1 MATNHSKMFRLRSV
15 LDPVDEAA
23 LGVVDEAALGVVE
36 EAALGVVAQPLAVS
50 GPGPGE

>member
-1 MATNHSKMFRLRSV
+1 LATNHSKMFRLSV
-15 LDPVDEAA
+15 LDLVDKAA
-23 LGVVDEAALGVVE
+23 LGVVDEAVVE